1 MEAALRALRET
12 EARFAHARQTMAED
26 IETPIAD
33 ELRAA
38 LTSLGQS
45 LPRLWQGTTLTRA
58 QRKSFVRCLIDKVV
72 IHRSERDRVHT
83 RIVWQGGAV
92 TELDIPIAVGARSDL
107 PNYDDMEAKI
117 LAHEADGMSDDEI
130 ARLLTE
136 QGFRSPMHT
145 EVLPSTVKTVRLKH
159 RRIHRFRG
167 PRPRRVDGYLTLP
180 QLADAI
186 GVKPHWLY
194 HQIRRGAIAATRD
207 PETKLYLFPD
217 NAKTLARFRKLR
229 DRLAAK
235 VGS

>member
-1 MEAALRALRET
+1 VPCAET
-12 EARFAHARQTMAED
+12 EERFAQAHQAKDED
-26 IETPIAD
+26 TETPLSD

-38 LTSLGQS
+38 FTSLGQS
-45 LPRLWQGTTLTRA
+45 MPGLWHGNTLTHA
-58 QRKSFVRCLIDKVV
+58 QRKSFLRCLIDKVV
-72 IHRSERDRVHT
+72 IHRSVRDRVHT

-92 TELDIPIAVGARSDL
+92 TELDIPIAVGSRRDL

-117 LAHEADGMSDDEI
+117 LAYEADGRSDDEI

-136 QGFRSPMHT
+136 QGFRSPTRT
-145 EVLPSTVKTVRLKH
+145 EVLPSTVKTIRLKH

-180 QLADAI
+180 QLAEAI

-194 HQIRRGAIAATRD
+194 HQIRRGTIAATRD

-229 DRLAAK
+229 DRLATK